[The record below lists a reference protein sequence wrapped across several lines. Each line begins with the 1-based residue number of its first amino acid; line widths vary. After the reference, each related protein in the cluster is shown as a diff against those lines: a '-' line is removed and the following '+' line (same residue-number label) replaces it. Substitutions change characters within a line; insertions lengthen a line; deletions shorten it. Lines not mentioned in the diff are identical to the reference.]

1 LRGRAFTALTQP
13 GRRGY
18 GHRKM
23 PRVLLLLLSLLP
35 SLAWAHAGSKSWL
48 TLQVEGTQLT
58 GQLIAS
64 QVDVALALRLD
75 IRAAPDALK
84 SQIAARHA
92 EAQAYV
98 TQGLAVLLNNERQA
112 LQFGNVSEATQNGEA
127 VVVFELAA
135 KSPTRIDALDVGYT
149 LFFEDDVLHEA
160 LARFAW
166 DDGSASEAVF
176 RLGEPLQHV
185 ERGGDATPGFLQF
198 LRSGIWHIWTGYD
211 HVLFLLALLLPAVL
225 LPARRA
231 WIAAPRLPPALL
243 RAATVVTAFTIAHSI
258 TLACAALGLIHLPE
272 RLVESAIA
280 LSVFIAA
287 ACNFLPAA
295 AGMSGPWM
303 AFSFGLLHGFG
314 FAGVLAELVPDT
326 GQVWRPLLGFNLGV
340 ELGQLAIVA
349 VFFPLAWALRDTRFY
364 RLVIVRGG
372 SAVVCACA
380 VLWFCRRAF

>member
-1 LRGRAFTALTQP
+1 MSRA
-13 GRRGY
+13 
-18 GHRKM
+18 
-23 PRVLLLLLSLLP
+23 LLLLLSLLP
-35 SLAWAHAGSKSWL
+35 SLVWAHAGSKSWL
-48 TLQVEGTQLT
+48 TLQVQDTRLT
-58 GQLIAS
+58 GHLVAS
-64 QVDVALALRLD
+64 QVDVGLALGLD
-75 IRAAPDALK
+75 IRAPPDVLK
-84 SQIAARHA
+84 SRIEARHA
-92 EAQAYV
+92 DALAYA
-98 TQGLAVLLNNERQA
+98 TQGLALLLNDERQV
-112 LQFGNVSEATQNGEA
+112 LEFGSITDATRNGEA
-127 VVVFELAA
+127 VLVFELSA
-135 KSPTRIDALDVGYT
+135 KSPTRIDVLDVGYT
-149 LFFEDDVLHEA
+149 LFFEDDVLHEG
-160 LARFAW
+160 LARFEW

-185 ERGGDATPGFLQF
+185 ERGGDTAPGFLQF

-225 LPARRA
+225 LPGRRA

-287 ACNFLPAA
+287 ACNFLPAV
-295 AGMSGPWM
+295 AGIGGPWM

-349 VFFPLAWALRDTRFY
+349 VFFPLAWALRGTQFY
-364 RLVIVRGG
+364 RIVIVRGG

-380 VLWFCRRAF
+380 ALWFCTRAF